1 MTKLALRPP
10 VLAVAAVRTAGPHR
24 SLGSLKLA
32 VLVCSL
38 GLAIASP
45 AVAQRSTAVQV
56 PKLKL
61 TDFTLP
67 NGLRVLMHE
76 DHSSPIVA
84 VDMWYN
90 AGSKFDPRGKT
101 GLAHMFEHMLDEGSL
116 NMPAGEYKR
125 LIQQAGGGYNAST
138 QNDFARYN
146 TVVPSNYLETVL
158 WLEAERMANL
168 TPALERFNL
177 EREAVRNEYRQRILN
192 DPSLS
197 AATAL
202 IQTLF
207 PEGAYAPPLYGY
219 PADLASITLE
229 DMRPF
234 YDTYYVPN
242 NAALVII
249 GDFNTADARKQ
260 VVKHFGAIPR
270 GKPVKFPEVGA
281 PLRGEKRIVTEHPAG
296 IRGVWAAWRGA
307 KSSSPDRAAILALA
321 SIVSQRLSRIFAQ
334 ERRVGAMSPYSAA
347 FDLAEAGIFQ
357 IAMTPNATASAT
369 MFEEVMDSVIT
380 AIKTDGVSESEVRR
394 WVGSYRMQTLTDM
407 QSVASIAS
415 NIGDATLG
423 QKRPLAVYE
432 MLDRAQRV
440 TPAEVQ
446 AAAKKYLTGD
456 RVIVSIVPTGKLDL
470 ISKPNLPYVIATP
483 K

>member
-1 MTKLALRPP
+1 MTNLVLRP
-10 VLAVAAVRTAGPHR
+10 TA
-24 SLGSLKLA
+24 LA
-32 VLVCSL
+32 VLACSL
-38 GLAIASP
+38 GFAIASP

-90 AGSKFDPRGKT
+90 AGSKFDPKGKT

-116 NMPAGEYKR
+116 NMPAGDYKR
-125 LIQQAGGGYNAST
+125 AIQQAGGTYNAST
-138 QNDFARYN
+138 GNDFARYY

-168 TPALERFNL
+168 TPAPDRFSL
-177 EREAVRNEYRQRILN
+177 EREAVKNEYRQQILN
-192 DPSLS
+192 DPEMSG
-197 AATAL
+197 ATAL

-207 PEGAYAPPLYGY
+207 PDGAYAPPLFGY

-229 DMRPF
+229 DMRSF
-234 YDTYYVPN
+234 YDGHYVPN

-249 GDFNTADARKQ
+249 GDFKTADVRKQ
-260 VVKHFGAIPR
+260 VTKHFGAIPR
-270 GKPVKFPEVGA
+270 GKAISFPTSGA
-281 PLRGEKRIVTEHPAG
+281 PLRGEKRVVTEHQSGA
-296 IRGVWAAWRGA
+296 RGVWAAWRGA
-307 KSSSPDRAAILALA
+307 RSASPDRPALLALS
-321 SIVSQRLSRIFAQ
+321 SILTQRLRRIFTQ
-334 ERRVGAMSPYSAA
+334 DRRVGAMSPYNAS

-357 IAMTPNATASAT
+357 IAMTPNATAPAT
-369 MFEEVMDSVIT
+369 LFEEVMDSVI
-380 AIKTDGVSESEVRR
+380 ASIQMDGVTESEVRR
-394 WVGSYRMQTLTDM
+394 WVGSYRMQTLTGM
-407 QSVASIAS
+407 QSVGSIAS
-415 NIGDATLG
+415 NIGDATLA

-432 MLDRAQRV
+432 MLDRAQQV
-440 TPAEVQ
+440 TPAQVQ

>member
-1 MTKLALRPP
+1 MTNIALRPP
-10 VLAVAAVRTAGPHR
+10 ALAV
-24 SLGSLKLA
+24 A

-45 AVAQRSTAVQV
+45 AVAQRSTVVQV

-90 AGSKFDPRGKT
+90 AGSKFDPKGKT

-125 LIQQAGGGYNAST
+125 AVQQTGGRYNAST
-138 QNDFARYN
+138 ANDFARYY
-146 TVVPSNYLETVL
+146 TIVPSNHLETVL

-168 TPALERFNL
+168 TPAAERFSL
-177 EREAVRNEYRQRILN
+177 EREAVKNEYRQEILN
-192 DPSLS
+192 NPEKS

-202 IQTLF
+202 IQALF
-207 PEGAYAPPLYGY
+207 PEGAYAPPLFGF
-219 PADLASITLE
+219 PADLASITLD
-229 DMRPF
+229 DMRQF

-249 GDFNTADARKQ
+249 GDFKTADVRKQ
-260 VVKHFGAIPR
+260 VAKHFGAIRR
-270 GKPVKFPEVGA
+270 GKPISFPSAGA
-281 PLRGEKRIVTEHPAG
+281 PLRGVKRLVTEHQSG

-307 KSSSPDRAAILALA
+307 PSASPDRPALLALS
-321 SIVSQRLSRIFAQ
+321 SILTQRLRRIFAQ
-334 ERRVGAMSPYSAA
+334 DRRVGAMSPYNAS

-357 IAMTPNATASAT
+357 IAMTPNATAPAT

-380 AIKTDGVSESEVRR
+380 SIQTEGVTESEVRR

-407 QSVASIAS
+407 QSVESIAS
-415 NIGDATLG
+415 NVGDATLA
-423 QKRPLAVYE
+423 QNKPLAVYE
-432 MLDRAQRV
+432 MLDRAQQV
-440 TPAEVQ
+440 TPAQVQ